1 MSADLSYIVVTA
13 AIIERDG
20 AFLVTRRPRG
30 VHLEGLWEF
39 PGGKCEPGESHEG
52 CLRREIQEELDTD
65 VRVSEEI
72 FGVTH
77 SYDDRRV
84 ELHFLRCEMLGEPR
98 PLLGQEMKWVAREAL
113 DQLSFPPAD
122 AELIVRLRKG
132 CEGGF
137 KSSGG

>member
-1 MSADLSYIVVTA
+1 
-13 AIIERDG
+13 
-20 AFLVTRRPRG
+20 
-30 VHLEGLWEF
+30 
-39 PGGKCEPGESHEG
+39 
-52 CLRREIQEELDTD
+52 
-65 VRVSEEI
+65 
-72 FGVTH
+72 
-77 SYDDRRV
+77 
-84 ELHFLRCEMLGEPR
+84 MLGEPR

>member
-1 MSADLSYIVVTA
+1 VSAARSHIVVTA
-13 AIIERDG
+13 AIIERHG

-39 PGGKCEPGESHEG
+39 PGGKCEPGESHEA

-77 SYDDRRV
+77 SYDDRTV
-84 ELHFLRCEMLGEPR
+84 ELHFLRCDPLGEPR

-113 DQLSFPPAD
+113 DQLAFPPAD
-122 AELIVRLRKG
+122 AELIVRLRQ
-132 CEGGF
+132 GG
-137 KSSGG
+137 KCSGG

>member
-1 MSADLSYIVVTA
+1 VSAARPHIVVTA

-39 PGGKCEPGESHEG
+39 PGGKCEPGESHEV

-77 SYDDRRV
+77 SYDDRTV